1 MHARTGFAARTGTY
15 GRGSLTAPSSFTEA
29 LRVVLEVLREGA
41 PTHARLNGAAFRID
55 QLGRQLHGLGLAR
68 DREVAHALTAAVRLL
83 GESHELAEDERAGAV
98 SAAVRHLR
106 AALAHAEEGGASPAP

>member
-1 MHARTGFAARTGTY
+1 MESH
-15 GRGSLTAPSSFTEA
+15 GRGSLTASSSFTEA
-29 LRVVLEVLREGA
+29 LRTILEVLQEGA

-68 DREVAHALTAAVRLL
+68 DREVAYGLNAAVRLL

-98 SAAVRHLR
+98 SEAVRHLR
-106 AALAHAEEGGASPAP
+106 AALAHAEEGGASTEN

>member
-1 MHARTGFAARTGTY
+1 
-15 GRGSLTAPSSFTEA
+15 LTAPPSFTEA
-29 LRVVLEVLREGA
+29 LRAALEMLREGA

-68 DREVAHALTAAVRLL
+68 DREVAHALNAAVRIL

-98 SAAVRHLR
+98 AEAVRHLR
-106 AALAHAEEGGASPAP
+106 AALAHAEEGGVASEA